1 MKTLSASIVLALL
14 VLMIT
19 FTIIGNNLI
28 PYLQANESV
37 KSKMSVMESRRQDL
51 YLEILRKRGQ
61 LIEGPGGGSSLV
73 SLAQLP
79 LRMPRTLKIKNFT
92 DWLDREKVW
101 ANV

>member
-1 MKTLSASIVLALL
+1 MKTLSASIVLTLL
-14 VLMIT
+14 ALMIT
-19 FTIIGNNLI
+19 FAIVGNYFIL
-28 PYLQANESV
+28 YLQANESV

-61 LIEGPGGGSSLV
+61 LIEGPGGGYSLV

>member
-1 MKTLSASIVLALL
+1 MKTFSVSIVLTLL
-14 VLMIT
+14 ALMIT
-19 FTIIGNNLI
+19 FTIVGKYFIL
-28 PYLQANESV
+28 YLQANESV

-61 LIEGPGGGSSLV
+61 LIEGPGGGYSLV

>member
-1 MKTLSASIVLALL
+1 MKTLSASIVLTLL
-14 VLMIT
+14 ALMIT
-19 FTIIGNNLI
+19 FTIVGNYFIL
-28 PYLQANESV
+28 YLQANESV

-61 LIEGPGGGSSLV
+61 LIEGPDGGSTLV